1 MTRQRAVKIAIAV
14 TIAGIIAAVY
24 VSPLRQHL
32 NKNDIRAAVEQFR
45 GLWYGPILMIAIYAA
60 GCVFALPA
68 SAFIV
73 VAGFIW
79 GWKLGGS
86 YALIGGL
93 IGAGAS
99 FAVGR
104 FVGEGVLNRFGK
116 VGAAVKKQ
124 VDHAGFKSLLV
135 LRFVPGLPFAAVNYG
150 AGVAGVRVSDF
161 AAATIIGLIPSNYL
175 FAYCS
180 DSLFNGSMTEGD
192 ALKRLVIV
200 CAIMLTLVFLPQ
212 LFKRRIKA
220 TSPTE

>member
-1 MTRQRAVKIAIAV
+1 M
-14 TIAGIIAAVY
+14 IAGY
-24 VSPLRQHL
+24 
-32 NKNDIRAAVEQFR
+32 
-45 GLWYGPILMIAIYAA
+45 AI

-73 VAGFIW
+73 VAGFVW

-93 IGAGAS
+93 LGAGAS

-104 FVGEGVLNRFGK
+104 FVGEGVLTKFGK
-116 VGAAVKKQ
+116 VGAMVKKQ

-161 AAATIIGLIPSNYL
+161 VAATIIGLIPSNYL

-180 DSLFNGSMTEGD
+180 DSLFNGSMTETD
-192 ALKRLVIV
+192 ALKRLAIV
-200 CAIMLTLVFLPQ
+200 CAIMLTFIFLPS
-212 LFKRRIKA
+212 LVKRLRPEA
-220 TSPTE
+220 RGPRPEG